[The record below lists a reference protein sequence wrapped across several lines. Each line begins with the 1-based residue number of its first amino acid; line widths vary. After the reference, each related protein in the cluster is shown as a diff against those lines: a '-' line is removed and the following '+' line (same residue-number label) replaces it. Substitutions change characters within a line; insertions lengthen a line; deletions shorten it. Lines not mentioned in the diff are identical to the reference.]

1 MQDAAQI
8 RSAPIRPLHHTSR
21 LAICYKNFAAHRGI
35 SHIGLGVSAMQ
46 NARAL
51 RAVGYIV
58 EIWPI
63 LDASDLT
70 ARLAAD
76 RETGRLNHH
85 VEVTHVVISAP
96 WIPTL
101 ALAQLVHEYPDIE
114 FCVLCH
120 SNIGFLQADPGA
132 IALLR
137 SGGALEQ
144 TAPNFHIGANND
156 KIQTWW
162 LAAYGDP
169 MLLLPN
175 MYPFNSIRHKPQW
188 QGGRLR
194 IGCFGAMRPQK
205 NVLTAAAAA
214 LEVGVRLRAQ
224 DLEFWTSGGR
234 VEGGAGSIVAA
245 IQQMY
250 LNVPRA
256 RWTAQSWAS
265 WTDFLMTVGSM
276 DLLLQP
282 SYTEGFNMVTADG
295 IARGIPSVIG
305 DAIDWA
311 PRNWVASCDSAA
323 DIANKAIALLH
334 DPGAISEGVQALTAH
349 NRAALLKWERF
360 LAVQP

>member
-1 MQDAAQI
+1 
-8 RSAPIRPLHHTSR
+8 
-21 LAICYKNFAAHRGI
+21 
-35 SHIGLGVSAMQ
+35 MQ

-51 RAVGYIV
+51 RALGYIV
-58 EIWPI
+58 EIWP
-63 LDASDLT
+63 LADGQELA

-76 RETGRLNHH
+76 RGTAELQHH
-85 VEVTHVVISAP
+85 VPVSHVIIHAL
-96 WIPTL
+96 WIPTPL
-101 ALAQLVHEYPDIE
+101 LAQLAYQYTDVE
-114 FCVLCH
+114 FCVVCH
-120 SNIGFLQADPGA
+120 SNLGFLQADPGA

-137 SGGALEQ
+137 SGSALEQ
-144 TAPNFHIGANND
+144 AAPNFHIGANGD
-156 KIQTWW
+156 RLQAWW
-162 LAAYGDP
+162 VATYGTR

-175 MYPFNSIRHKPQW
+175 MYPFDSIQHRPQW
-188 QGGRLR
+188 HGSTLR

-205 NVLTAAAAA
+205 NVLTAAGAA
-214 LEVGVRLRAQ
+214 LEVGVRLRVT

-234 VEGGAGSIVAA
+234 IEGGGASIVQA
-245 IQQMY
+245 IEQMY
-250 LNVPRA
+250 LGMPRA
-256 RWTAQSWAS
+256 RWVAQGWAS
-265 WTDFLMTVGSM
+265 WTDFLVTLGSM

-282 SYTEGFNMVTADG
+282 SYTESFNMVTADG

-349 NRAALLKWERF
+349 NRAALLEWESF